1 MTVDVCN
8 LTKIYGTNKAVDN
21 ISFSI
26 GEGQVVGFVGPNGS
40 GKTTTMNIMAT
51 LDEPTSGDVFID
63 GKSVID
69 YSDYARR
76 VIGFMP
82 DYIPSQSDISAHEYI
97 DFFAR
102 AHGLTGAKLKH
113 RVREVEEFT
122 NIRQIRDKE
131 INKLSRGMK
140 QRVSLARAIVHDP
153 ELLIMDEPAN
163 GLDPRARIE
172 FRAYIKRL
180 AADGKAVLISS
191 HILADLAEICT
202 HCMIIERGRI
212 VKHLSGD
219 IKSMD
224 LESAFMEFTRSEI
237 EYN

>member
-1 MTVDVCN
+1 MTVEVRN
-8 LTKIYGTNKAVDN
+8 LTKLYGSVKAVDDL
-21 ISFSI
+21 SFSI
-26 GEGQVVGFVGPNGS
+26 GEGEVLGFVGPNGS

-51 LDEPTSGDVFID
+51 LDEPTSGDVLID

-69 YSDYARR
+69 YPDYARK

-82 DYIPSQSDISAHEYI
+82 DFIPNQDDISAHEYI

-102 AHGLTGAKLKH
+102 AHGLKGATLKH
-113 RVREVEEFT
+113 RVKEIERFANV
-122 NIRQIRDKE
+122 RQIRDKVICE
-131 INKLSRGMK
+131 LSRGMK
-140 QRVSLARAIVHDP
+140 QRLSLARAIVHNP

-172 FRAYIKRL
+172 FRAYVKRL
-180 AADGKAVLISS
+180 AAEGKAVLISS

-202 HCMIIERGRI
+202 GCIIIERGRL
-212 VKHLSGD
+212 VKHLVGN

-224 LESAFMEFTRSEI
+224 LESAFMEFTRSEV
-237 EYN
+237 EL

>member
-1 MTVDVCN
+1 MNVEVCS
-8 LTKIYGTNKAVDN
+8 LTKLYGSTKAVDG

-26 GEGQVVGFVGPNGS
+26 AEGEVLGFVGPNGS

-51 LDEPTSGDVFID
+51 LDEPTDGDVLID

-69 YSDYARR
+69 YPDYARS

-82 DYIPSQSDISAHEYI
+82 DFIPNQSDISAHEYI

-102 AHGLTGAKLKH
+102 AHGLKGAELER
-113 RVREVEEFT
+113 RVREVEEFA
-122 NIRQIRDKE
+122 NIVQIRDKV
-131 INKLSRGMK
+131 ISALSRGMK

-172 FRAYIKRL
+172 FRAYVKRL
-180 AADGKAVLISS
+180 AAEGKAVLISS

-202 HCMIIERGRI
+202 GCMIIERGRI
-212 VKHLSGD
+212 VKHLKGN
-219 IKSMD
+219 IKGMD
-224 LESAFMEFTRSEI
+224 LESVFMEFTRSEV
-237 EYN
+237 E

>member
-1 MTVDVCN
+1 MTVEVRG
-8 LTKIYGTNKAVDN
+8 LTRLYGTLKAVDDLT
-21 ISFSI
+21 FTM
-26 GEGQVVGFVGPNGS
+26 GDGQVVGFVGPNGS

-51 LDEPTSGDVFID
+51 LDEPTSGDVFIN

-69 YSDYARR
+69 YPDYARS

-102 AHGLTGAKLKH
+102 AHGLTGTRLER

-122 NIRQIRDKE
+122 NVAQIRDKVISE
-131 INKLSRGMK
+131 LSRGMK

-172 FRAYIKRL
+172 FRAYVKRL
-180 AADGKAVLISS
+180 SAEGKAVLISS

-202 HCMIIERGRI
+202 SCMIIERGRL
-212 VKHLSGD
+212 VKTLSGEL
-219 IKSMD
+219 KSMD
-224 LESAFMEFTRSEI
+224 LESAFMEFTRSEV
-237 EYN
+237 E

>member
-1 MTVDVCN
+1 MTVEVRS
-8 LTKIYGTNKAVDN
+8 LTKFYGTTKAVDDL
-21 ISFSI
+21 SFTI
-26 GEGQVVGFVGPNGS
+26 GEGEVLGFVGPNGS

-51 LDEPTSGDVFID
+51 LDEPSSGDVLID

-69 YSDYARR
+69 YPDYARR

-82 DYIPSQSDISAHEYI
+82 DYIPSQNDISAHEYI

-102 AHGLTGAKLKH
+102 AHGLKGAQLKH
-113 RVREVEEFT
+113 RVREIEKFA
-122 NIRQIRDKE
+122 NIWQIRDKVISE
-131 INKLSRGMK
+131 LSRGMK
-140 QRVSLARAIVHDP
+140 QRLSLARSIVHDP

-172 FRAYIKRL
+172 FRAYVKRL
-180 AADGKAVLISS
+180 AAEGKAVLISS

-202 HCMIIERGRI
+202 GCMIIERGRL
-212 VKHLSGD
+212 VKSLAGD

-224 LESAFMEFTRSEI
+224 LESAFMEFTRSEV
-237 EYN
+237 EL

>member
-1 MTVDVCN
+1 MTVEVCN
-8 LTKIYGTNKAVDN
+8 LTKFYGTTKAVDD

-26 GEGQVVGFVGPNGS
+26 GEGEVLGFVGPNGS

-51 LDEPTSGDVFID
+51 LDEPTSGDVLID

-69 YSDYARR
+69 YPDYARR

-82 DYIPSQSDISAHEYI
+82 DLIPNQSDISAHEYI

-102 AHGLTGAKLKH
+102 AHGLKGAKLEH
-113 RVREVEEFT
+113 RVREVEEFSS
-122 NIRQIRDKE
+122 IVQIRDKV
-131 INKLSRGMK
+131 ISALSRGMK
-140 QRVSLARAIVHDP
+140 QRVSLARSIVHDP

-172 FRAYIKRL
+172 FRAYVKRL
-180 AADGKAVLISS
+180 AAEGKAVLISS

-202 HCMIIERGRI
+202 GCIIIERGKI
-212 VKHLSGD
+212 VKHLTGN
-219 IKSMD
+219 IKGMD
-224 LESAFMEFTRSEI
+224 LESVFMEFTRSEV
-237 EYN
+237 EP